1 MGLCSASAAHELLI
15 IAVFVLIIFGPDKI
29 PEIARTAGKAIQM
42 FKRAQQDVEHVIKTE
57 IYTPDLLSGFDGS
70 SKEKPASS
78 SPAPAPTLAAEQASS
93 ASAIWSAASDGD
105 DEEGEEE

>member
-1 MGLCSASAAHELLI
+1 MFGIGGTELLI

-29 PEIARTAGKAIQM
+29 PEIARTAGKAMQM

-57 IYTPDLLSGFDGS
+57 IYTPDLLGGLDGS
-70 SKEKPASS
+70 SKDKASTS
-78 SPAPAPTLAAEQASS
+78 SPAPAPSPTLLADQASS
-93 ASAIWSAASDGD
+93 ASAIWSAAGDDD